1 MSTAANPQQFGAS
14 PEPAPLDWVDG
25 QEAILYEHCGACG
38 KATYFRRGFCPRC
51 GATPVAVRRSA
62 GQGTVYAATTVVRA
76 PSPEWKAIA
85 PYAMVLVDLQE
96 GIRILAH
103 GVPGLAIGDA
113 VNIGWHRLGER
124 LIPRAEPVASS
135 TQGQQ
140 IK

>member
-1 MSTAANPQQFGAS
+1 
-14 PEPAPLDWVDG
+14 
-25 QEAILYEHCGACG
+25 
-38 KATYFRRGFCPRC
+38 
-51 GATPVAVRRSA
+51 
-62 GQGTVYAATTVVRA
+62 VRA

-113 VNIGWHRLGER
+113 VRIAWLHLGER
-124 LIPRAEPVASS
+124 LIPRAEPVTSA

-140 IK
+140 KK